1 MATLHVLQGPDRGRT
16 LEVSGDR
23 ALLGRNSEDL
33 PLNDS
38 TISRRHAEIW
48 RENGTWLL
56 RDLQSSNGTLING
69 IRMREPVKLKHGDQI
84 KLGATL
90 LVYGGDASVGR
101 FSGRGSTRGLVD
113 IASDARLLDSA
124 ILSSIPTNEDSVIL
138 AAPETADAV
147 HAWRVMLQL
156 SEAIGAILSPE
167 QLLERVMD
175 IIMEQV
181 RVDRGFVLVA
191 DPSTGELHPEV
202 VRYRQPTLES
212 PEKITTSRTIIN
224 HVVHR
229 KEGVIC
235 SNAMTD
241 KRFANGAKR
250 GSIHEY
256 RLSSVICVPIL
267 ARQDLIGVI
276 HIDCSSTNHVYTPE
290 QLRLITAIGKTT
302 GLAVEN
308 ARLVRSHIE
317 TERLAA
323 VGETVAYLSHSIKN
337 MLQALRG
344 GSDVVDRGIS
354 KESVELIRTGWSIVQ
369 RSLNSVYNLS
379 LNMLAYS
386 KQRQPRLVLA
396 QLNQIVT
403 ETVELEQSLADAKQ
417 AVLLTDLDEALPAI
431 PLDVDGAQQ
440 LIINLLSNAVDAVST
455 HGGRITVKTEYD
467 APAEQAVLIVSDNG
481 SGIPR
486 DALKDIFTPFRSGK
500 GQGGTG
506 LGLAVAQKIVEE
518 HRGEIVV
525 TSQMNEGTTFEIRLP
540 AVRLAPIGS
549 AETHGQ
555 FTIE

>member
-16 LEVSGDR
+16 LEVTSDR

-48 RENGTWLL
+48 RQNGAWMLQ
-56 RDLQSSNGTLING
+56 DLQSSNGTQVNG
-69 IRMREPVKLKHGDQI
+69 IRLREAVKLKHGDQI

-113 IASDARLLDSA
+113 IASDANLLDSA

-156 SEAIGAILSPE
+156 SEAIGAVLSPE

-181 RVDRGFVLVA
+181 HVDRGFILMA
-191 DPSTGELHPEV
+191 DATTGELHPEV
-202 VRYRQPTLES
+202 VRYRQPALEN

-241 KRFANGAKR
+241 KRFATGAKR

-256 RLSSVICVPIL
+256 RLSSVVCVPIL
-267 ARQDLIGVI
+267 ARRDLIGVI
-276 HIDCSSTNHVYTPE
+276 HIDCSSSNHVYTPE

-302 GLAVEN
+302 GLAIEN
-308 ARLVRSHIE
+308 ARLVRSHVE

-344 GSDVVDRGIS
+344 GSDVVDKGIS
-354 KESVELIRTGWSIVQ
+354 KGSIDLVKTGWDIVQ

-379 LNMLAYS
+379 LNMLAFS

-396 QLNQIVT
+396 QLNKIVA
-403 ETVELEQSLADAKQ
+403 ETVELEQPLADAKQ
-417 AVLLTDLDEALPAI
+417 AVLLTDLDESLPAI
-431 PLDVDGAQQ
+431 PLDVDGVQQ

-455 HGGRITVKTEYD
+455 HGGRITVKTEYNAD
-467 APAEQAVLIVSDNG
+467 DEQAVLIVADNG
-481 SGIPR
+481 GGISR
-486 DALKDIFTPFRSGK
+486 EELRHIFMPFRSGK

-518 HRGEIVV
+518 HRGQIVV
-525 TSQMNEGTTFEIRLP
+525 TSQVHEGTTFEIRLP

-555 FTIE
+555 ISIE